1 MKKKDSVPESERSA
15 FEDARAALERAGEDP
30 SATETFQAPET
41 PEAVDGAETPEIAD
55 DAQIPEASASEADDG
70 GETSEPDGDA
80 QTLEA
85 AAPENAENET
95 PGTAQASDT
104 PAPET
109 GDGETPAL
117 ASETDDAQTPEAAA
131 PETAEDETPD
141 AVQASETFVPAFG
154 AEASAFDADANEP
167 APEITLAEE
176 SENIP
181 EAPVSERVDNA
192 PAESG
197 GEPSGNG
204 APYAESVRAFA
215 EGAEPEI
222 TKTEKHTMEIKEIT
236 LNPRRNNPADGAE
249 EAEAVKEPKERAA
262 KPRFQAFERIKEAV
276 RARAEADD
284 GNPPSGSARDA
295 ALRKRVMQIEDDET
309 RNYLLDRVLPQMTW
323 YSKRSAQY
331 RTMYYRL
338 MAATIILGG
347 LIPVFSVGGSYA
359 AVKVIL
365 ALLGASVTAINAY
378 IALHDYHDLWITY
391 QKTREDLIHILYCYF
406 NGAGVFSKK
415 RMSEKDLNVLLVDV
429 CEDTL
434 SKENGGWT
442 TIVQMQTMN
451 GGSI

>member
-70 GETSEPDGDA
+70 GETSEPD
-80 QTLEA
+80 
-85 AAPENAENET
+85 
-95 PGTAQASDT
+95 
-104 PAPET
+104 
-109 GDGETPAL
+109 
-117 ASETDDAQTPEAAA
+117 DDAQTPEAAA
-131 PETAEDETPD
+131 PETAENETPDAVQASEASAPEAGDDETSALASEPDDAQTPEAAAPETAENETPD

-249 EAEAVKEPKERAA
+249 EAEAVKAPRERAA
-262 KPRFQAFERIKEAV
+262 KPRFQAFERIKETV

-323 YSKRSAQY
+323 YSKKSSHYQ
-331 RTMYYRL
+331 TMYYRF
-338 MAATIILGG
+338 MALSIGLGA
-347 LIPVFSVGGSYA
+347 LIPVCSIGGSHIFF
-359 AVKVIL
+359 KVVL
-365 ALLGASVTAINAY
+365 AILGASVTAINAY
-378 IALHDYHDLWITY
+378 LALHKYQELWISY
-391 QKTREDLIHILYCYF
+391 RSTREELLHTLYSYF
-406 NGAGVFSKK
+406 NQAGVFAQKK
-415 RMSEKDLNVLLVDV
+415 MSQEELNVLLVEV
-429 CEDTL
+429 CENTL
-434 SKENGGWT
+434 SKENGGWST
-442 TIVQMQTMN
+442 TILQKT
-451 GGSI
+451 S